1 MYGEVVLH
9 NLNKSIDKGMSGWR
23 AMESKGGMVHE
34 MFMHDVWSHYFL
46 LVSCNPWEMGW
57 RSVGDMHS

>member
-1 MYGEVVLH
+1 
-9 NLNKSIDKGMSGWR
+9 MSGWR

-34 MFMHDVWSHYFL
+34 MFRYDVWSHYFL

-57 RSVGDMHS
+57 WLVGDMYSWCEIG